1 MTKKIISFILVLSM
15 IISVFSIGMVSS
27 AEEASRDTVL
37 LLDVSG
43 SMYGK
48 PLQVMKEAAKKFCT
62 SVLGAEGTN
71 RVAIIAFDDDYYFND
86 FSSDVSEVSSYIDGL
101 TDMGMTNVYAP
112 LEKAHSILS
121 ASTANVKNIVLL
133 TDGLP
138 NDGETLSVGKYNSS
152 DSYDYNY
159 ANAIYDYAEKTLKP
173 NYNVYTLGFFH
184 SLSGSDLDFAR
195 KFLDDIQ
202 NRAYYDV
209 TDVDKLEFT
218 FGEVAEDIK
227 NDNCPIVI
235 IPGIMG
241 SNLYFNDH
249 EFDWTTKA
257 WAPSGLSMPYTLVM
271 LGEIMKNWDLYPRPY
286 ENQNDNSVDREYGAV
301 DAYKTLVDKLC
312 EKFGNGDKN
321 AKNYREIYFFSYDFR
336 KSNVESAN
344 ALEKFI
350 DDKKFKK
357 FDIVAHSMG
366 GLVAS
371 TYMKTEENRNKVR
384 KVITCGTPY
393 EGAPKLF
400 NSVLNWDVLAHSG
413 DEKKDKNFFN
423 LIIADPILGLSGLTK
438 DVKASFASTA
448 ELVPTENYFNATEK
462 NWGRYSYT
470 KGVFSRT
477 KYYEDI
483 TFEEYQD
490 ICKIVFGNKYDDAY
504 ENQSKLNV
512 NGYNVL
518 TTLDNSYFV
527 VGVNHKT
534 ISSIWFNNKKTLG
547 KIECD
552 DITYENKGDGTVPYL
567 SATVMKAL
575 DSIPN
580 SAGRVLKVDANHG
593 ETVGNDKA
601 LQWIYE
607 VLNDDTISVV
617 NDDLKKT
624 NYTVIRV
631 ACPVDVEISK
641 NGEILSSSDENL
653 SVTSSFGRLDIL
665 GENDDIK
672 MLCVDDD
679 DYDITLTGTDSGTM
693 NYEIR
698 FFDSNDKLIDS
709 KTFSNVEIE
718 EGTIIKTSS
727 EREKDIELV
736 VDKDG
741 DGKTDYV
748 VKNDTTT
755 GEDSGNDVARMLYNI
770 IVKLIKFI
778 VKLIYNEL
786 FKADKVDQSIINS
799 DKIEAFIDQLGEF
812 VFKVATK

>member
-27 AEEASRDTVL
+27 AEESSRDTVL

-43 SMYGK
+43 SMYGT
-48 PLQVMKEAAKKFCT
+48 PLQVMKEAAKKFCI

-71 RVAIIAFDDDYYFND
+71 RVAIIAFEGDYYFND
-86 FSSDVSEVSSYIDGL
+86 FSSDVSEISSYIDGL
-101 TDMGMTNVYAP
+101 TDMGMTNVYSP

-121 ASTANVKNIVLL
+121 MSTAKVKNIVLL

-138 NDGETLSVGKYNSS
+138 NEGETLSTGKYNSS
-152 DSYDYNY
+152 DSYDYEY
-159 ANAIYDYAEKTLKP
+159 ANAIYDFAEKTLKP

-184 SLSGSDLDFAR
+184 SLSGSELAFAR
-195 KFLDDIQ
+195 KFLEDIQ

-241 SNLYFNDH
+241 SNLYFH
-249 EFDWTTKA
+249 SQKFDWSTKA
-257 WAPSGLSMPYTLVM
+257 WAPSDLSTMPYTLVM
-271 LGEIMKNWDLYPRPY
+271 LGEKMKNWDLYPRPY
-286 ENQNDNSVDREYGAV
+286 ENQNDISVNREYGAV
-301 DAYKTLVDKLC
+301 DAYKTLVDTLC

-321 AKNYREIYFFSYDFR
+321 AKNYREVYFFSYDFR
-336 KSNVESAN
+336 KSNIESAN

-350 DDKKFKK
+350 EDKKLKK

-371 TYMKTEENRNKVR
+371 TYMKIEENRNKVR

-413 DEKKDKNFFN
+413 DEKKDKKFFVN
-423 LIIADPILGLSGLTK
+423 LLISDPILGFNGLTK

-448 ELVPTENYFNATEK
+448 ELVPTENYFNATEE
-462 NWGRYSYT
+462 NWARYSYT
-470 KGVFSRT
+470 KGILPRT
-477 KYYEDI
+477 RYYENI
-483 TFEEYQD
+483 TFKEYQD

-504 ENQSKLNV
+504 ENQSNLNV

-527 VGVNHKT
+527 VGINHKT

-552 DITYENKGDGTVPYL
+552 DIKYENKGDGTVPYL

-580 SAGRVLKVDANHG
+580 SAGRVLKVDADHG
-593 ETVGNDKA
+593 ETVENSKA
-601 LQWIYE
+601 LDWIYE

-624 NYTVIRV
+624 EYTVIRV

-653 SVTSSFGRLDIL
+653 AVTSSFGRLDIL
-665 GENDDIK
+665 GENS
-672 MLCVDDD
+672 CFRVPRC
-679 DYDITLTGTDSGTM
+679 
-693 NYEIR
+693 IR
-698 FFDSNDKLIDS
+698 
-709 KTFSNVEIE
+709 
-718 EGTIIKTSS
+718 
-727 EREKDIELV
+727 R
-736 VDKDG
+736 
-741 DGKTDYV
+741 Y
-748 VKNDTTT
+748 
-755 GEDSGNDVARMLYNI
+755 
-770 IVKLIKFI
+770 
-778 VKLIYNEL
+778 
-786 FKADKVDQSIINS
+786 
-799 DKIEAFIDQLGEF
+799 
-812 VFKVATK
+812 